1 MIRSTV
7 VPPIITATVCGLV
20 CLSAFLLHARVT
32 LGENVVG
39 YILTSDES
47 TAKNLWFAFCMLGS
61 VCLLCVVP
69 ITLYAQYNVVTPVLT
84 VVVLSAGY
92 LYFADSQFV
101 YLFLL
106 WGPFLVSSVFVIGTT
121 EYLLRTV
128 LVESASLSGAVTV
141 ALLLGVP
148 HVVVSAATFGE
159 LSPLPLVLSVGSLF
173 VVAVPVLLFL
183 QFDAVA
189 PAVGAVVGLV
199 FILVVHWERLP
210 TEYSFLSTQLL
221 VPIFLFG
228 GVEYL
233 LRSAD
238 IVGA

>member
-1 MIRSTV
+1 MLRPLATSPVT
-7 VPPIITATVCGLV
+7 TAVLCGVL
-20 CLSAFLLHARVT
+20 CLSLFTLHANVV
-32 LGENVVG
+32 LGESLVE
-39 YILTSDES
+39 YILTREADTVE
-47 TAKNLWFAFCMLGS
+47 TIWYGLYTVGG
-61 VCLLCVVP
+61 VCLLGVVP
-69 ITLYAQYNVVTPVLT
+69 LVLYARYSVVTPAIA

-92 LYFADSQFV
+92 LYLADTEV
-101 YLFLL
+101 LYLFLL
-106 WGPFLVSSVFVIGTT
+106 STPLFVSALLTVGTV

-233 LRSAD
+233 LRSTNA
-238 IVGA
+238 VGA

>member
-1 MIRSTV
+1 MLHSPAKSPV
-7 VPPIITATVCGLV
+7 AVATLCGVL
-20 CLSAFLLHARVT
+20 CLSLFLLHARVT

-39 YILTSDES
+39 HLLTSDES

-69 ITLYAQYNVVTPVLT
+69 VTLYAQYNVVTPVLT

-92 LYFADSQFV
+92 LYFADSQLV

-106 WGPFLVSSVFVIGTT
+106 WGPLLVSNVFVIGTT

-128 LVESASLSGAVTV
+128 FVGSASLSGAVTT
-141 ALLLGVP
+141 ALLLGTL
-148 HVVVSAATFGE
+148 HAVVSAVAFGE
-159 LSPLPLVLSVGSLF
+159 LSLVPLVASLGTVY
-173 VVAVPVLLFL
+173 VVAVPALLFL
-183 QFDAVA
+183 RFDAVG
-189 PAVGAVVGLV
+189 PAVGAVLGVTVV
-199 FILVVHWERLP
+199 FVVQWEHLP
-210 TEYSFLSTQLL
+210 TQYPFVVLQTL

-233 LRSAD
+233 LRSMNV
-238 IVGA
+238 VGT